1 MLIDCSGASRFYLH
15 RKCPGLVDEKQ
26 LLIGFM
32 SIDEA
37 NIRIG
42 DVGLPPPAVKPAALS
57 ATDRYLVEQCSDRKY
72 LFSFQGRSGKADGL
86 KKRKGLEQLNS
97 FDDVLVEIRRQSTYL
112 EPSQEILRQNPEMM
126 KRRQENDEPGG
137 YRDILRQSTFV
148 GAPRGDNLF
157 SYRFSEAMS
166 AGAIPVV
173 YADGWVP
180 PFSNVVNWTEC
191 AVFIGEDDYS
201 RTRDILIKIPKE
213 VRCKM
218 QRCAL
223 DFWDRYANNRRGWL
237 DGLVEVALSQTG
249 EV

>member
-1 MLIDCSGASRFYLH
+1 
-15 RKCPGLVDEKQ
+15 
-26 LLIGFM
+26 
-32 SIDEA
+32 
-37 NIRIG
+37 
-42 DVGLPPPAVKPAALS
+42 
-57 ATDRYLVEQCSDRKY
+57 
-72 LFSFQGRSGKADGL
+72 
-86 KKRKGLEQLNS
+86 
-97 FDDVLVEIRRQSTYL
+97 
-112 EPSQEILRQNPEMM
+112 
-126 KRRQENDEPGG
+126 
-137 YRDILRQSTFV
+137 
-148 GAPRGDNLF
+148 
-157 SYRFSEAMS
+157 MS